1 MDRLLLFGPPME
13 RGCSLIEA
21 LIATTIVCGA
31 VAALAQL
38 SALAITANTN
48 AKATTFTSL
57 LAQQK
62 MEQLRALTWGF
73 DLAGVP
79 QTDTTTDVAAWPDA
93 SGGTGLTP
101 SPADALDRNSEG
113 YCDFLDR
120 NGRPLGGGT
129 AVPASAVYVRR
140 WSIQLL
146 PSSPDRTLVFQV
158 LAAPLRYASGGSAPE
173 LRRAPEAAHFINL
186 KTRKA
191 S

>member
-1 MDRLLLFGPPME
+1 
-13 RGCSLIEA
+13 
-21 LIATTIVCGA
+21 
-31 VAALAQL
+31 
-38 SALAITANTN
+38 
-48 AKATTFTSL
+48 
-57 LAQQK
+57 
-62 MEQLRALTWGF
+62 
-73 DLAGVP
+73 VP
-79 QTDTTTDVAAWPDA
+79 QTDTTTNLAAGPDV
-93 SGGTGLTP
+93 SGGPGLTP

-129 AVPASAVYVRR
+129 TAPAGAVYVRR
-140 WSIQLL
+140 WSIQPL

-158 LAAPLRYASGGSAPE
+158 LAAPLRSNASGGSAPE